1 MPLSLFAPLDRR
13 LTPAPDPDR
22 VSWIGGQAYAHRG
35 LHGPGV
41 PENSPAA
48 FAAAI
53 ERGMGI
59 ELDVQR
65 SSDGQAMVFHDWE
78 LDRLTGETG
87 PLEQLTAAQ
96 LSAIRL
102 TGGED
107 TIPTLRQ
114 VLDQIGGRVPLLIEV
129 KSRRDMRVPSVC
141 LAVLRVQEGY
151 RGPHAVMSF
160 DPRVP
165 KWFKRYAPLTVRG
178 LVITE
183 VLSLGPADLTGQ
195 IKPGDV
201 LSAVNGKPVGAGVN
215 LAERLLDQAGKRT
228 VLKVATGG
236 AAPREVTVKPIS
248 SGVAGGLRYREWV
261 EGRRAYVEKISNG
274 RLGYVHLIDMSS
286 DALAQLYLDLD
297 SQNQGREGVVV
308 DIRNNNGGFVNGY
321 VLDVFAR
328 KNFLMMTPRDFYA
341 IPSRQALGQRAL
353 GLPTVLVTNESSL
366 SDAEDFTEGYR
377 ALGLGKVVGQPTAGW
392 IIFTSGQALIDGSV
406 VRLPS
411 TRIQDAKG
419 GDMEMHPRPVDI
431 RVERPLGDTAAG
443 KDAQLDAAAAELLKT
458 LGPVR
463 K

>member
-183 VLSLGPADLTGQ
+183 ENDHTLLSRLRRRLSLWSASPHFLAYDIRDLPSRFAAAQRGRGLPVVTWTVRSPELLARAELHADAP
-195 IKPGDV
+195 I
-201 LSAVNGKPVGAGVN
+201 AEGAGV
-215 LAERLLDQAGKRT
+215 
-228 VLKVATGG
+228 V
-236 AAPREVTVKPIS
+236 
-248 SGVAGGLRYREWV
+248 
-261 EGRRAYVEKISNG
+261 
-274 RLGYVHLIDMSS
+274 
-286 DALAQLYLDLD
+286 
-297 SQNQGREGVVV
+297 
-308 DIRNNNGGFVNGY
+308 
-321 VLDVFAR
+321 
-328 KNFLMMTPRDFYA
+328 
-341 IPSRQALGQRAL
+341 
-353 GLPTVLVTNESSL
+353 
-366 SDAEDFTEGYR
+366 
-377 ALGLGKVVGQPTAGW
+377 
-392 IIFTSGQALIDGSV
+392 
-406 VRLPS
+406 
-411 TRIQDAKG
+411 
-419 GDMEMHPRPVDI
+419 
-431 RVERPLGDTAAG
+431 
-443 KDAQLDAAAAELLKT
+443 
-458 LGPVR
+458 
-463 K
+463 